1 MFEIIPAI
9 DIFDGECV
17 RLKQGNFSQKT
28 TYYKK
33 PVEAALFLK
42 DQGAQRIH
50 VIDLNGAKEGKI
62 KNIESIKEITEKV
75 EIPIQVGGGIR
86 NLKTAELLF
95 SIGVDRII
103 IGTSACKDQD
113 FVENLAYSYPGQ
125 IIIAL
130 DIKNGMIATHG
141 WQETY
146 SFDLIEFA
154 KRFEILGIHKFIY
167 TDISK
172 DGMLQGPN
180 FEKLKDFIQKLNSK
194 VYLSGG
200 ITKLEEIKQAKDLK
214 ASGCIIGTAIYTG
227 KINLKEVAAIFRSP
241 K

>member
-17 RLKQGNFSQKT
+17 RLKQGDFSQKT

-33 PVEAALFLK
+33 PVEAALFLR

-50 VIDLNGAKEGKI
+50 VIDLNGAKEGEV
-62 KNIESIKEITEKV
+62 KNIASIKEITKNV
-75 EIPIQVGGGIR
+75 DIPLQVGGGIR
-86 NLKTAELLF
+86 NLKSAELLF
-95 SIGVDRII
+95 SIGVERII
-103 IGTSACKDQD
+103 IGTSACNDKD
-113 FVENLAYSYPGQ
+113 FIEELAYQYPGQ
-125 IIIAL
+125 IVIAL

-141 WQETY
+141 WQKTY
-146 SFDLIEFA
+146 SIDPIEFA
-154 KRFEILGIHKFIY
+154 KRFEKLGIHKFIY
-167 TDISK
+167 TDISR

-180 FEKLKDFIQKLNSK
+180 FEKLKDFIQKLSSK

-200 ITKLEEIKQAKDLK
+200 ITKLEEIKSANELK

-227 KINLKEVAAIFRSP
+227 KINLKEAAKSI